1 MSLAFIFCLLGEGN
15 LILCSMCTQENYFGS
30 IGRQNNNN
38 SKFPDIEFVKTVF
51 YWYLSI
57 HITSACVKSMKAARF
72 LYFNWSSKVINKSV
86 NTSYVWNQPHT

>member
-38 SKFPDIEFVKTVF
+38 SKFPDTEFVKTVF
-51 YWYLSI
+51 YWYLPI
-57 HITSACVKSMKAARF
+57 HITSA
-72 LYFNWSSKVINKSV
+72 WSSKVINKSV
-86 NTSYVWNQPHT
+86 NISYVWNQPHT